1 LNSTS
6 SGLPNLLS
14 GIEFKK
20 LCLTSWVKPFVNAIA
35 PGAIETDMTKGLTQE
50 VRQSFLN
57 SIPLKRFGKPE
68 EVANLAVFLASEE
81 SSYLTGSTIY
91 IDGGLLAS

>member
-1 LNSTS
+1 MR
-6 SGLPNLLS
+6 LLR
-14 GIEFKK
+14 GELKA
-20 LCLTSWVKPFVNAIA
+20 LTETLALELAQYNITVNAIA
-35 PGAIETDMTKGLTQE
+35 PGAIETDMTKNLNEE
-50 VRQSFLN
+50 VRKNFLS

-81 SSYLTGSTIY
+81 ASYLTGSTIY